1 MTPGF
6 YCVVTTIN
14 PPGCSMKALGE
25 AIARTSGTFLV
36 IGDKKGPVDF
46 HLPGARLLP
55 LSVQVEMPLKLA
67 PLLPVGHYARKNLGY
82 LVAMNEGAPT
92 IFETD
97 DDNGP
102 TAGWAMRRL
111 RIEAETVS
119 FRGWFNVYSLF
130 SDELL
135 WPRGFPLAEIRR
147 LDPALSA
154 GKTESIEAPIQQGLV
169 DESPDVDAVWRLVL
183 DRPVRFRPRP
193 PVHLA
198 PGTWCPFNSQWTWWW
213 PAAYPLLYLPS
224 YCSFRMTDI
233 WRSFVAQRC
242 LWELGVGVVFHSP
255 EAVQER
261 NPHNLLRDFED
272 EVPGYL
278 HNPRLCELLTN
289 LALSP
294 GADRVGANLLRCYE
308 TLVANQLFPPEELSL
323 VSAWLED
330 VEAVVSGT

>member
-1 MTPGF
+1 MR
-6 YCVVTTIN
+6 
-14 PPGCSMKALGE
+14 SLAEALNR
-25 AIARTSGTFLV
+25 ASAAFVV

-46 HLPGARLLP
+46 QLAGARLFPLSAQLEMSFALARLLP
-55 LSVQVEMPLKLA
+55 VA
-67 PLLPVGHYARKNLGY
+67 HYARKNLGY
-82 LVAMNEGAPT
+82 LVAMSEGAST

-102 TAGWAMRRL
+102 TAGWALKRAKL
-111 RIEAETVS
+111 DAETVK
-119 FRGWFNVYSLF
+119 FAGWFNVYSLF

-135 WPRGFPLAEIRR
+135 WPRGFPLAEIRQPI
-147 LDPALSA
+147 PALLE
-154 GKTESIEAPIQQGLV
+154 GTIESIEAPIQQGLV

-183 DRPVRFRPRP
+183 DRPVRFRKRN

-224 YCSFRMTDI
+224 FCSFRMTDI

-242 LWELGVGVVFHSP
+242 LWELGVGVVFHRP

-278 HNPRLCELLTN
+278 HNPRLCQLLSD
-289 LALSP
+289 LSLSP
-294 GADRVGANLLRCYE
+294 GVEQVGANLLRCYE
-308 TLVANQLFPPEELSL
+308 TLIANRLLPQQELPL

-330 VEAVVSGT
+330 VRAVS